1 MTINTQRG
9 LQMNLWTGAAMLGAA
24 FLLIWV
30 GRPNKAG
37 VHPRFLRFDAA
48 LVLYP
53 PVIVAFT
60 AMGAAAVIS
69 SIWK

>member
-1 MTINTQRG
+1 
-9 LQMNLWTGAAMLGAA
+9 MNISTGIAMLVIA
-24 FLLIWV
+24 FVLIWV

-53 PVIVAFT
+53 PIILAFF

-69 SIWK
+69 SI

>member
-1 MTINTQRG
+1 
-9 LQMNLWTGAAMLGAA
+9 MNLLTGTAMLVIAII
-24 FLLIWV
+24 LILI

-37 VHPRFLRFDAA
+37 VHPRFLRFEAA

-53 PVIVAFT
+53 PIILAFT
-60 AMGAAAVIS
+60 AMGTAAVIS

>member
-1 MTINTQRG
+1 
-9 LQMNLWTGAAMLGAA
+9 MNLWTGAAMLVAA
-24 FLLIWV
+24 FLLIWA

-48 LVLYP
+48 LVLYT
-53 PVIVAFT
+53 PVILAFT

>member
-1 MTINTQRG
+1 
-9 LQMNLWTGAAMLGAA
+9 MNLWTGIAALVIAVV
-24 FLLIWV
+24 LIGV
-30 GRPNKAG
+30 GRPDKAG

-53 PVIVAFT
+53 PVILALT
-60 AMGAAAVIS
+60 AMGVAAVVS

>member
-1 MTINTQRG
+1 
-9 LQMNLWTGAAMLGAA
+9 MNLWTGIAMLVIALV
-24 FLLIWV
+24 LLWV

-37 VHPRFLRFDAA
+37 VHPAFLRFDAA

-53 PVIVAFT
+53 PVILAFT
-60 AMGAAAVIS
+60 AMGVAAVIG

>member
-1 MTINTQRG
+1 
-9 LQMNLWTGAAMLGAA
+9 MNLWTGIAMLVIA
-24 FLLIWV
+24 FFLIWA

-53 PVIVAFT
+53 PIILAFF
-60 AMGAAAVIS
+60 AMGVAAVIG
-69 SIWK
+69 SI